1 MCKHSYGVLL
11 EDPAS
16 STAQSK
22 DTVDKFTRY
31 DCSLHAV
38 HELGMFSRSEAAISL
53 STSLRVSIHHST
65 SKTTY
70 QYLHH
75 VPPLPLNGD
84 SPAWLRSCLAHDS
97 LLITLVPITSRNHS
111 THSPPYGSSCHLLP
125 SLPPSL
131 PLHPITSLVHSL
143 TNPCNNTNNI
153 TIPHDP

>member
-1 MCKHSYGVLL
+1 M
-11 EDPAS
+11 AS
-16 STAQSK
+16 RLRTPHHRQLSSKIQLTGSPVMTAPY
-22 DTVDKFTRY
+22 TRY
-31 DCSLHAV
+31 MSLAYLADLRQQYH
-38 HELGMFSRSEAAISL
+38 F

-131 PLHPITSLVHSL
+131 PSTTTPYHFTCPLFDQSLQ
-143 TNPCNNTNNI
+143 
-153 TIPHDP
+153 